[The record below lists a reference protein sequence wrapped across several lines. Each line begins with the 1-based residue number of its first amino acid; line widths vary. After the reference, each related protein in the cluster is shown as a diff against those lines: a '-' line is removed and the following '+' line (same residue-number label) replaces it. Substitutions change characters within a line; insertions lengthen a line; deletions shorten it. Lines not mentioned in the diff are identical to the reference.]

1 MSYRPAS
8 VLTTPAA
15 ALGRVAAPVAGGA
28 LAGLAKVVDVVRPS
42 RRPIHSRGEGWHATL
57 RHTGPGDGPLSG
69 VAWLDEP
76 GEEEV
81 LCRFSTSFGLPG
93 WLPDIQGVALRVPQA
108 DGFADVLMAS
118 TGTSPLGR
126 YLLRVAKGGRGA
138 PFTTLLPYRGPHG
151 PLLLAL
157 REHTPGRLELC
168 WASATGEWHAVGEL
182 VLHRRTRPD
191 VRFDPVLATLPG
203 LEQYDWV
210 VRLREPAYRTARG

>member
-1 MSYRPAS
+1 M
-8 VLTTPAA
+8 
-15 ALGRVAAPVAGGA
+15 
-28 LAGLAKVVDVVRPS
+28 AKLVDVVRPS

-57 RHTGPGDGPLSG
+57 RHTGAGDGPASG

-81 LCRFSTSFGLPG
+81 LVRFSTSFGLRG
-93 WLPDIQGVALRVPQA
+93 RLPDIQGVAVRVPQP
-108 DGFADVLMAS
+108 DGFADLLMAS
-118 TGTSPLGR
+118 TGTGPVGR
-126 YLLRVAKGGRGA
+126 YLLRPATARSGA

-157 REHTPGRLELC
+157 REHTPGRLELS
-168 WASATGEWHAVGEL
+168 WSTLAGEWHPVGEL

-210 VRLREPAYRTARG
+210 VRVREPAYRTARG